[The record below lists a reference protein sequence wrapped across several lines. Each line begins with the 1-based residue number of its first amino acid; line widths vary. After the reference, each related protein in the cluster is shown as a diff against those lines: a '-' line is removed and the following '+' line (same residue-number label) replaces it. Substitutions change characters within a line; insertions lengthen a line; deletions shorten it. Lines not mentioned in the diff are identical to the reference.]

1 MDLTPYVTGVEDNLL
16 AAAAAGDEGTRRTAA
31 ALAAALDPAVRL
43 ALMNALAEA
52 AADVTDTLGDRVVE
66 LRLEGGDVRVVV
78 TSPEAGEE
86 PAPHAHAASLDAGG
100 EQTRITLR
108 LPEGLKA
115 QAEQAAAAETLSL
128 NTWLTRAVH
137 EALARESRP
146 PARAREGRGQRVRG
160 WVQG

>member
-1 MDLTPYVTGVEDNLL
+1 MDLTPYVTGVEDSLL

-52 AADVTDTLGDRVVE
+52 AADITDAIGDRAVE

-78 TSPEAGEE
+78 SSTDAAGIEE
-86 PAPHAHAASLDAGG
+86 SQVQAAPLDAGG

-108 LPEGLKA
+108 LPERLKA
-115 QAEQAAAAETLSL
+115 QAEQAAGAEALSL
-128 NTWLTRAVH
+128 NTWLVRAVH
-137 EALARESRP
+137 EALAAESRP
-146 PARAREGRGQRVRG
+146 SGRARTGRGQRVRG